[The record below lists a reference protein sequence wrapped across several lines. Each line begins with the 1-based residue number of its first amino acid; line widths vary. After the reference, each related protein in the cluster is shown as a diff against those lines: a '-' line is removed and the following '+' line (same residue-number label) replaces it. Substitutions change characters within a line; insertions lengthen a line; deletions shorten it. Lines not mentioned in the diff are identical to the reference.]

1 MGIKEFFENMTDR
14 LKVSAQVKN
23 KESNN
28 VVDSP
33 YSNIQGNNFGIETVH
48 GDKITQ
54 FNTFNVVANNEI
66 VGQEIGSVDLEVD
79 IKRIKEMPNYSYSL
93 KAIEEYNKLLIV
105 HYPKHIS
112 NDDYIK
118 ILINICY
125 IYINRNELDSVNEF
139 IVKLDEVCSDLN
151 KDVIKVKSLILF
163 NSQKYELALDMMNK
177 LEWTIEEEFEY
188 VLYNS
193 LKCLNNLTTYK
204 EFKDIVLVKELIE
217 KNTYHLVAIVARSLN
232 EYEDMHIYSNKAFDN
247 NKDMHSKFQYA
258 HSLYDYAIKNSID
271 ENKVLHDKINYK
283 YLVDTKLL
291 CEEVLS
297 LSHQE
302 RDMKLY
308 KDCMIL
314 YVNTLSL
321 LGKINEA
328 MESLKSIKF
337 VEDNDELLN
346 FEERLKVLSGQQD
359 DGNNILSESDIFLK
373 DILKLWEEQ
382 KYSETILKIESVC
395 WSKYRSYINIH
406 CILLECYIENK
417 DYSNFINHLRRLD
430 IIEVESNLLIKVQVK
445 YYISKGDYEKAENYL
460 WQSIEKYKD
469 PDSYCWLLSLY
480 DEQGEVEKFQ
490 KLIERILSED
500 KFVLELEYIRIYSY
514 YFRFLFKNNLYYKA
528 LEVLNNFC
536 NKDRFGNEQYI
547 KASINIFSSLGR
559 YFDSALELEKLYTI
573 NNNYETLF
581 NAANE
586 YFRCNELD
594 KSLDILN
601 ILEKSEVKFLERVYI
616 MKSNIYIL
624 KNNLNGAY
632 EYAEKAK
639 ELVIDIPRSEVHN
652 FFVGRSLRCNKID
665 NGVVHI
671 NEFRES
677 YPKVDDWFKCVKS
690 IEIDE
695 DGNEELSEEIKS
707 FLKEH
712 SRGFNA
718 LLEMLRE
725 GQVGLSLISKYKGY
739 TINEL
744 IRWKDIYNIKVNINS
759 GNIDE
764 MSNEINSISETI
776 VLDAFTLY
784 ILSDINSLELLREFN
799 DIRICNSTIEYLNYV
814 LLKQED
820 DKVREILTFIKNE
833 INIRVIPFNN
843 HCINDFET
851 EFRRGIDDF
860 ILDSILYARD
870 NRFSYCY
877 GEVFIKQICNGIG
890 TNSISLVSLIRK
902 LGEIKGFK
910 AISKLINGNFT
921 FINFTY
927 KDMYYLARES
937 NFTKN
942 NNLDNFF
949 KISKGGDIPTFIG
962 QYIMFILS
970 LYYLNRDSFD
980 LYFEIYIKAMESLYR
995 KSNYYLFI
1003 NTDIANEIYG
1013 SWKSV
1018 DKDLYLIGND
1028 QYMKGKIMKLSA
1040 EMAINTIFSHFENEE
1055 EFKYYYELSIN
1066 IADNKLIY
1074 SALTNKDLRGLIN
1087 KDKIKEII
1095 KDL

>member
-1 MGIKEFFENMTDR
+1 MTGR
-14 LKVSAQVKN
+14 LKTSTQIKN

-28 VVDSP
+28 IVNSP
-33 YSNIQGNNFGIETVH
+33 NTNSQANNFGIETVH

-54 FNTFNVVANNEI
+54 FNTFNVLVNSETI
-66 VGQEIGSVDLEVD
+66 GQELGSVDLEVD
-79 IKRIKEMPNYSYSL
+79 IKRIKEIPNYSYSL

-125 IYINRNELDSVNEF
+125 IYINRNELDNIYEF
-139 IVKLDEVCSDLN
+139 IVKLDEVCSDVN

-163 NSQKYELALDMMNK
+163 NSQKYALALDMMNK
-177 LEWTIEEEFEY
+177 LEWTIEDKFEY

-193 LKCLNNLTTYK
+193 LKCLNNLITYK
-204 EFKDIVLVKELIE
+204 EFKDIVLLKDLIE

-232 EYEDMHIYSNKAFDN
+232 EYEDMEMYSYKAFDN
-247 NKDMHSKFQYA
+247 NNDMHSKFQYA
-258 HSLYDYAIKNSID
+258 HSLYDYAIKDSIY

-283 YLVDTKLL
+283 YLVNTKLL

-308 KDCMIL
+308 KDCMML

-346 FEERLKVLSGQQD
+346 YEEKLKVLSGQQD
-359 DGNNILSESDIFLK
+359 DGKNILSESDIFLK
-373 DILKLWEEQ
+373 DILKLWEEE

-395 WSKYRSYINIH
+395 WSKYRSNINIH
-406 CILLECYIENK
+406 CVLLECYIENK

-430 IIEVESNLLIKVQVK
+430 IIEIESNLLIKVQGK
-445 YYISKGDYEKAENYL
+445 YYISKGDYEKAESYL
-460 WQSIEKYKD
+460 WQSITKYKD
-469 PDSYCWLLSLY
+469 PDSYCWLLNLY
-480 DEQGEVEKFQ
+480 DKRGDVEKFQ
-490 KLIERILSED
+490 ELIERILSQD
-500 KFVLELEYIRIYSY
+500 KFVLEIEYTRVYNC
-514 YFRFLFKNNLYYKA
+514 YFRFLFKNNLYYRA
-528 LEVLNNFC
+528 LEVLNNYC
-536 NKDRFGNEQYI
+536 NQDRLGNEQYI
-547 KASINIFSSLGR
+547 KASINIFSSFGR

-573 NNNYETLF
+573 DNNYETLF

-594 KSLDILN
+594 KSLNILN
-601 ILEKSEVKFLERVYI
+601 KLEKSNVKFLEKVYI

-624 KNNLNGAY
+624 KNNLNDAY

-639 ELVIDIPRSEVHN
+639 QLVIDIPRSDVHN

-665 NGVVHI
+665 NGVIHI
-671 NEFRES
+671 NEFRQA
-677 YPKVDDWFKCVKS
+677 YPKVDDWFKCFNS
-690 IEIDE
+690 IDVDE

-707 FLKEH
+707 FFKEQ
-712 SRGFNA
+712 SQGFNA

-725 GQVGLSLISKYKGY
+725 GQVGMSLVSKYKGY

-764 MSNEINSISETI
+764 MSNEINNISETI
-776 VLDAFTLY
+776 VLDVFTLY
-784 ILSDINSLELLREFN
+784 ILSDIKCLELLREFN

-814 LLKQED
+814 LLKEED
-820 DKVREILTFIKNE
+820 EKVREILVFIENE

-843 HCINDFET
+843 NCINDFEP
-851 EFRRGIDDF
+851 EFRKGIDDF

-870 NRFSYCY
+870 NNFSYCY
-877 GEVFIKQICNGIG
+877 GEVFIKQVCSVIG

-910 AISKLINGNFT
+910 AISKLINGNYT
-921 FINFTY
+921 FINFTF

-937 NFTKN
+937 NFTKDN
-942 NNLDNFF
+942 SLDNFF
-949 KISKGGDIPTFIG
+949 KISKGGDISTFIG

-970 LYYLNRDSFD
+970 IYYLNRDSFD
-980 LYFEIYIKAMESLYR
+980 LYFNIYIKAMESLYK

-1003 NTDIANEIYG
+1003 NTDIANKFYG
-1013 SWKSV
+1013 NWKSV
-1018 DKDLYLIGND
+1018 NKDLYLIGNEE
-1028 QYMKGKIMKLSA
+1028 YMKGRVMRLSA
-1040 EMAINTIFSHFENEE
+1040 EMAINAIFSHFENEE
-1055 EFKYYYELSIN
+1055 EIKYYYELSTN
-1066 IADNKLIY
+1066 IADNELIY
-1074 SALTNKDLRGLIN
+1074 NALINEDLKELKN
-1087 KDKIKEII
+1087 KDKIKEIL
-1095 KDL
+1095 KNL